1 MNENRFEII
10 QKGNVIVRHVNLSL
24 HISNSNKKIIE
35 DLWSEEC
42 KNKHGIFNG
51 DVLYFIDVK
60 NENNDIVVDAQF
72 TEYKNVL
79 ASRKKS
85 ELGLNIKQIGV
96 SGIIVVE
103 ENSKKF
109 VLFSTRSDDV
119 TEYPEYIE
127 LVPSGN
133 IDKSI
138 LRMNGTVDYISKL
151 KEEFFEETGIPIE
164 HINKIKSMCLVY
176 DKNNQIFDIGCLIE
190 LNIAKKVILEYF
202 AKVNEYKNPEF
213 ISINDLHD
221 FVNKNKKKIVPT
233 SLALL
238 KCFLGNTNF

>member
-1 MNENRFEII
+1 MNENTFEVI
-10 QKGNVIVRHVNLSL
+10 QKGNVIVRHVDLSL

-42 KNKHGIFNG
+42 KYKKHGLFNG
-51 DVLYFIDVK
+51 EVLHFIDVK
-60 NENNDIVVDAQF
+60 SENNNIIIDAGF

-79 ASRKKS
+79 ASRKKP

-96 SGIIVVE
+96 SGIILVE
-103 ENSKKF
+103 ENSKKS
-109 VLFSTRSDDV
+109 VLFSTRTDGV
-119 TEYPEYIE
+119 TEYPEHIE

-138 LRMNGTVDYISKL
+138 LRMDGTVDYISKL
-151 KEEFFEETGIPIE
+151 KEEFFEETGMPTE
-164 HINKIKSMCLVY
+164 YINKIKSICLVY

-190 LNIAKKVILEYF
+190 LNVAKNMILERF

-213 ISINDLHD
+213 IPIEDLHD
-221 FVNKNKKKIVPT
+221 FINKNKKKIVPT

-238 KCFLGNTNF
+238 KCFLGN